1 MNVNLIFYFF
11 IFLNYISGQGFGE
24 QVFSYSKKCLKV
36 KSTYILPLFLA
47 SNFYFFTMKKAIVE
61 RTNICIEDYAKIL
74 KKLDS
79 DDDDYDDKVEHFNK
93 FNFEFVALNKM
104 MGKSFLSYIVSVFHY
119 FKISDLYLGKEWAS
133 LGWINRKNKMKDF
146 SQDKEQKLLFKSSQV
161 YKNEMAENFL
171 RKLFLDFLILSCYF
185 YPKLLKSRSLSFGL
199 HINFLVNFFIKI
211 IQKNRITFLTKLFL
225 INNSENIEKLKKEFQ
240 DEANTIDSLVCSEKK
255 KLRENIFYQNLFVL
269 PIVNQVALAHYSFKN
284 YPSHLICF
292 PGFCLLALSNHFFC
306 HSVVSRFFKNP
317 FHKLLFHLP
326 LSFLDLFIFY
336 YYFAKDQKL
345 KKQKE
350 EKNRLLPGEE
360 RTSYYEDRFVIEVCD
375 LNANITTTTESY
387 QPT

>member
-1 MNVNLIFYFF
+1 MDINKLFYFF
-11 IFLNYISGQGFGE
+11 IFLNFISGEGFGE
-24 QVFSYSKKCLKV
+24 RAVSFSKKCLTA
-36 KSTYILPLFLA
+36 KSTYILPLFLG
-47 SNFYFFTMKKAIVE
+47 SNFYFFTEKKRIAKKISSS
-61 RTNICIEDYAKIL
+61 IEDY
-74 KKLDS
+74 KKELTNLDENN
-79 DDDDYDDKVEHFNK
+79 KKCFTK
-93 FNFEFVALNKM
+93 FNEEFSALNRM
-104 MGKSFLSYIVSVFHY
+104 MGESFLSYIFSVFY
-119 FKISDLYLGKEWAS
+119 CSKISDVDFGKEWAFLS
-133 LGWINRKNKMKDF
+133 LNKEKTIFSYQYFSYSYIMQKGWRLVP
-146 SQDKEQKLLFKSSQV
+146 KESED
-161 YKNEMAENFL
+161 YTNELTSNFL
-171 RKLFLDFLILSCYF
+171 GKLFFDFLILSYYF
-185 YPKLLKSRSLSFGL
+185 YPKLCESRSLSFGL
-199 HINFLVNFFIKI
+199 HINLFINFFIKI

-350 EKNRLLPGEE
+350 EKIDLLSGEE
-360 RTSYYEDRFVIEVCD
+360 RTSYYEDRFVID
-375 LNANITTTTESY
+375 M
-387 QPT
+387 